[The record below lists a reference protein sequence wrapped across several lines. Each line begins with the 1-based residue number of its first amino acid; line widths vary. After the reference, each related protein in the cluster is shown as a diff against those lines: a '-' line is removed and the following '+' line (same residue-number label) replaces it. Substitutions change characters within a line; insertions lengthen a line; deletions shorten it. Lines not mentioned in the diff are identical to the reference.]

1 MNFFKSS
8 FFSDFKLQ
16 DVLVSHDDVPSAS
29 GDSDSGITSEKE
41 EVSHD
46 AVNDRD
52 PVSDSG
58 SPAPSLP
65 NEDKPEQG
73 TGIWNLGTL
82 VKSLT
87 SKSEGIIDI
96 YRRDLEEFSS
106 GLRKET
112 KIIAEVAA
120 NAVKDLPTS
129 LEARAFMAQGS
140 IESVGQVVEDFSSSV
155 WRGTADLIAQGKE
168 AILNMEEDDASALHG
183 STSFPPSISN
193 SVPAPTSG
201 GKYSRFESQ
210 VRAMQTDSDTY
221 CKEPSDEAD
230 FTKWKSSFNLS
241 DKNEDIDN
249 LLNQNAFLQEL
260 QLRFIPDVV
269 SREEFWT
276 RYFYRLHKLQQTEE
290 ARADLVKRA
299 SALNEEELSWDIE
312 EDFDEGSHD
321 VGSKASEVDASEK
334 QSNHQEAVKELQE
347 GEKTQELGL
356 STASTIP
363 QAQLREAS
371 ASKDIS
377 KALAE
382 KDDISWDVPSDMEE
396 SCANDGKRPSNDDAS
411 WEVPDVSRKDIRK
424 RLVLQEDD
432 EDLGWDVDDVV
443 DDKK

>member
-1 MNFFKSS
+1 
-8 FFSDFKLQ
+8 
-16 DVLVSHDDVPSAS
+16 
-29 GDSDSGITSEKE
+29 
-41 EVSHD
+41 
-46 AVNDRD
+46 
-52 PVSDSG
+52 
-58 SPAPSLP
+58 
-65 NEDKPEQG
+65 
-73 TGIWNLGTL
+73 
-82 VKSLT
+82 
-87 SKSEGIIDI
+87 
-96 YRRDLEEFSS
+96 
-106 GLRKET
+106 
-112 KIIAEVAA
+112 
-120 NAVKDLPTS
+120 
-129 LEARAFMAQGS
+129 
-140 IESVGQVVEDFSSSV
+140 
-155 WRGTADLIAQGKE
+155 
-168 AILNMEEDDASALHG
+168 MEEDDASALHG